1 MSTFGSIFRVT
12 TFGESHCKAV
22 GAVVDGVPPC
32 MQLTEADIQP
42 QLTRRRPGQS
52 RLTTPRDEKDL
63 VTILSGT
70 ECGYT
75 LGTSIGL
82 MVKNEDQRPG
92 DYKEM
97 DTVPRPGHADF
108 TYQIKMGT
116 RASSGGG
123 RSSARETIG
132 RVAAGAIAEKWL
144 RETYGTEVSCWVR
157 SVGSIRMPDDVVP
170 EHGWT
175 REEVDELG
183 TLRVLRDPA
192 VWRVVSASDEP
203 DGAARKKM
211 QAAIEL
217 KAEAAYLAEASSPEA
232 KGKPCYQDSKGIV
245 YNLDGDVLSA
255 MKDGSEELKP
265 WQTDELVPL
274 RCPHPP
280 TACRMAS
287 LIREVKSK
295 SDSIGGTLTCMCTKV
310 PAALGEPVFDRLE
323 ATLAHAMLSLPAT
336 KGFEIGSGFA
346 GTEMRGSQHNDRF
359 VKNTSSSEGATA
371 IKTATNY
378 AGGTLGGISS
388 GADLFF
394 HVAIKPVSTIG
405 QAQQTSTFDGE
416 ECVLEAKG
424 RHDPCVLPRAPPLVE
439 GMAALVLIDAALMQ
453 RTRLGNC
460 VTTRCDGSQPGVVH
474 EAIKAKRAAAAQE
487 GANAE
492 ESNGQASKKARV

>member
-12 TFGESHCKAV
+12 TFGESHCKGV
-22 GAVVDGVPPC
+22 GAIIDGVPPC

-82 MVKNEDQRPG
+82 LVNNEDQRPG

-97 DTVPRPGHADF
+97 DIIPRPGHADF

-132 RVAAGAIAEKWL
+132 RVAAGAVAEKWL
-144 RETYGTEVSCWVR
+144 LETYGTRISCWVR
-157 SVGSIRMPDDVVP
+157 SVGDVQMPDSAVP
-170 EHGWT
+170 KNGWT
-175 REEVDELG
+175 REEVDKLG

-192 VWRVVSASDEP
+192 IYHKILETEEP
-203 DGAARKKM
+203 DTAKRKAAQVAM
-211 QAAIEL
+211 EV
-217 KAEAAYLAEASSPEA
+217 KAEAALLAEAGA
-232 KGKPCYQDSKGIV
+232 KARPCYQDHAGKV
-245 YNLDGDVLSA
+245 YDWHGEVVAFKEDLT
-255 MKDGSEELKP
+255 P
-265 WQTDELVPL
+265 WQTDELYPM
-274 RCPHPP
+274 RCPHPA

-287 LIREVKSK
+287 LIRVVKSEK
-295 SDSIGGTLTCMCTKV
+295 DSIGGTLSCICTGV

-323 ATLAHAMLSLPAT
+323 AKLAHAMLSLPAT
-336 KGFEIGSGFA
+336 KGFEFGSGFA
-346 GTEMRGSQHNDRF
+346 GTAMRGSQHNDPF
-359 VKNTSSSEGATA
+359 VKNPNSSDSGAPALTTSS
-371 IKTATNY
+371 NF

-388 GADLFF
+388 GAHISFN
-394 HVAIKPVSTIG
+394 VAIKSVSTIG
-405 QAQQTSTFDGE
+405 RAQHTAQYDGQA
-416 ECVLEAKG
+416 CVLEAKG

-439 GMAALVLIDAALMQ
+439 AMAALVLIDAALMQ
-453 RTRLGNC
+453 RTRLGGS
-460 VTTRCDGSQPGVVH
+460 VTVRSDGCEPGVVH
-474 EAIKAKRAAAAQE
+474 QVIAAKRAAA
-487 GANAE
+487 
-492 ESNGQASKKARV
+492 NGDAGNEAKKAKVQ